1 MSTNPKPYKFFTL
14 IPIKYLA
21 MLSLLAIISSLT
33 PFISFWGLSKVV
45 DRVSGLAAGTDVF
58 IYIIMIG
65 VFLVTNDTFEA
76 IRWTYSTYLEG
87 KIFLELKGKL
97 LSKVS
102 SWPYIDIFENPQFLN
117 RLSLAD
123 QSIPRFHGFFNSLA
137 MLVSG
142 ILGSIPFLWIGFTT
156 RWWVPA
162 ALIAAFLPS
171 LIIKWNLEERLWSLE
186 IQNGEEYKEA
196 AVQESI
202 LLSPAFAKEIRL
214 WNSSFFI
221 LNRWKKNRIKL
232 LNQTAALR
240 NKSMLSAL
248 FANIFEGLVDC
259 AVIAYLY
266 ILLMHK
272 ELSTGNFVFAIT
284 AVTQLRQNAFT
295 VLLFGL
301 DINIAFKRLKPF
313 FEIINAEDKK
323 NIPEK
328 TTLLIQNKK
337 EAYISLK
344 NVFFSYPEC
353 DKKVLKNINFDI
365 QKNEK
370 IAIVGANGSG
380 KTTLVKL
387 ISGMYPVIE
396 GSYIFNGTD
405 SNKIPPCEL
414 RKAFTA
420 VYQDFAR
427 FPMTFKENVCISESE
442 NLNIDDEYEE
452 RFMMLCN
459 RFPIL
464 NSALTSSSLLTRQ
477 FEDGIELSGGE
488 WQRVA
493 LMRCAWADRE
503 VVLLDEPTAALDPD
517 SEHAVFD
524 AMLDIMKN
532 KTAIIVTHR
541 LALCR
546 KADKIIVM
554 DNGEIIETGTHTAL
568 IKKEGRYAQMYKK
581 QGEHYADIL

>member
-1 MSTNPKPYKFFTL
+1 MLRNSKSYNFFTL
-14 IPIKYLA
+14 VPLKYLV
-21 MLSLLAIISSLT
+21 MLSLLALVSSLT

-45 DRVSGLAAGTDVF
+45 DTVSDIGTGANVF

-65 VFLVTNDTFEA
+65 AFLVTNDTFEA

-102 SWPYIDIFENPQFLN
+102 SWPYVDIFENPKFLN
-117 RLSLAD
+117 KLSLAD

-137 MLVSG
+137 MLSSG

-156 RWWVPA
+156 RWWVPI

-171 LIIKWNLEERLWSLE
+171 LIIKWNLEERLWALE

-202 LLSPAFAKEIRL
+202 LLSSGFAKEIRL
-214 WNSSFFI
+214 WDSAFFI
-221 LNRWKKNRIKL
+221 LNRWKKNRTHL

-240 NKSMLSAL
+240 DKSMISTL
-248 FANIFEGLVDC
+248 FANIFEGLADC

-266 ILLMHK
+266 TLLINK

-313 FEIINAEDKK
+313 FEILNSENKINLPEENSAQDKS
-323 NIPEK
+323 N
-328 TTLLIQNKK
+328 
-337 EAYISLK
+337 AYISFN
-344 NVFFSYPEC
+344 NVSFSYPAC
-353 DKKVLKNINFDI
+353 DEKVLKNINFDI
-365 QKNEK
+365 QKKEK

-387 ISGMYPVIE
+387 ISGMYPVTE
-396 GSYIFNGTD
+396 GFYIFNGKS
-405 SNKIPPCEL
+405 SNRIKPCEL
-414 RKAFTA
+414 RKSFAA
-420 VYQDFAR
+420 AYQDFAR
-427 FPMTFKENVCISESE
+427 FPMTFEENVRISKIEE
-442 NLNIDDEYEE
+442 TEDLNNIDYE
-452 RFMMLCN
+452 RFKKLCGS
-459 RFPIL
+459 FPIS
-464 NSALTSSSLLTRQ
+464 NSLLTPSSLLTRQ
-477 FEDGIELSGGE
+477 FEGGLDLSGGE

-493 LMRCAWADRE
+493 LMRCAWADRD

-517 SEHAVFD
+517 SEHEILG
-524 AMLDIMKN
+524 AMLELMKE
-532 KTAIIVTHR
+532 KTAVVVTHR
-541 LALCR
+541 LALCQKVDR
-546 KADKIIVM
+546 IIVM
-554 DNGEIIETGTHTAL
+554 DKGEIIETGTHADL
-568 IKKEGRYAQMYKK
+568 IRAGGKYAQMYKK
-581 QGEHYADIL
+581 QGEYYADV